1 MKLRLDRVSHRF
13 APDAPWCLRSVSLAV
28 HPGEVVG
35 LSGPSGSGKSLLL
48 RVASTLLR
56 PTEGSVTLD
65 DLDPAAARASAA
77 IGYVSPS
84 HRCPDDVT
92 VRAYLT
98 AMAALHRRGDG
109 DVDGALELTDLV
121 DRADA
126 PGGALSLG
134 ERRRLEL
141 SRALLHDPSLL
152 LLDDPSPGLDAAA
165 RDDLS
170 DFIVTLASLGKAV
183 LLASSLPEE
192 LRPLCARVLT
202 LDADHRLVAQ
212 EDP

>member
-13 APDAPWCLRSVSLAV
+13 APGSPWCLRSVSLAV

-35 LSGPSGSGKSLLL
+35 LSGPSGSGKSVLL

-65 DLDPAAARASAA
+65 DLDPAAARAGAA
-77 IGYVSPS
+77 IGYVSHA

-92 VRAYLT
+92 ARAYLT
-98 AMAALHRRGDG
+98 AMASLHRRGEG
-109 DVDGALELTDLV
+109 DVDGALELTELV

-126 PGGALSLG
+126 PGGVLSLG

-183 LLASSLPEE
+183 LLASSLPDE
-192 LRPLCARVLT
+192 LRLVCHRVLT
-202 LDADHRLVAQ
+202 LDADHRLVAR